1 MEISGGSGQCDCK
14 GWSRLNRVWN
24 ILPYHLL
31 FFLGGVCLQLRGTVW
46 SHGGALSALLTC
58 ALHRNHL
65 HPLPPAAPP
74 HTNSLSGVWDACH
87 SCSKAAACLRDQPR
101 LKVTNPLQHPLAAG
115 L

>member
-24 ILPYHLL
+24 ILPYLLL

-46 SHGGALSALLTC
+46 SHGGALLALLTC

-65 HPLPPAAPP
+65 QPLPPAAPP
-74 HTNSLSGVWDACH
+74 TPTPSLVFGMPVT
-87 SCSKAAACLRDQPR
+87 AAQR
-101 LKVTNPLQHPLAAG
+101 LLHV
-115 L
+115 